1 MEWTQLQF
9 IFEAVDVSP
18 DYPNGVKVN
27 YSPYSQEKV
36 IEITDGE
43 KDDPFSFS
51 FREVEVHTHPL
62 PTEDDPHDGMYIL
75 TGLPDGSKTFKPQPF
90 VKDSRAKLVSLG
102 KKMIKNYGSTFPGCK
117 REWSDW
123 VDNIAPQSDDACEYN
138 KVRLLVFFI
147 QLYCRRTIS

>member
-62 PTEDDPHDGMYIL
+62 PTEDDPHDDRA
-75 TGLPDGSKTFKPQPF
+75 TRWFK
-90 VKDSRAKLVSLG
+90 
-102 KKMIKNYGSTFPGCK
+102 
-117 REWSDW
+117 
-123 VDNIAPQSDDACEYN
+123 NI
-138 KVRLLVFFI
+138 
-147 QLYCRRTIS
+147 